1 MKVTSPI
8 FLQQAS
14 NVGKG
19 EQVNVFSFRGIS
31 ANPMLHSITCTGEL
45 VVESIYNG
53 SPLTQTY
60 NDLECVM
67 LSIQADANT
76 TIKVIGNTTQLY
88 IYTPYSPVG
97 YPNIT
102 TLNLRKC
109 KTLTNLYCSYC
120 ANLTALDLSANTAL
134 TYLDCSYCANLT
146 ALDLSANTALTYLG
160 CSNCANLTALDLS
173 ANTALTYLDCSNCA
187 ALDSIKYAA
196 ENSDVAASI
205 ASLITANEALDGT
218 VYTNSAGTYYSTIAD
233 AATAAGWTIA
243 QL

>member
-134 TYLDCSYCANLT
+134 ETLY
-146 ALDLSANTALTYLG
+146 
-160 CSNCANLTALDLS
+160 
-173 ANTALTYLDCSNCA
+173 CSNCA